1 MKFSNK
7 ITRAFLVLS
16 LMLLAC
22 VNSGCDQN
30 RPPMSDGLEELRNIA
45 QQSFSRL
52 EKGQIKRNNGF
63 YIECALDIKR
73 NNGIRISE
81 SVCDKNNSR
90 NITIRI
96 TDPTSRPPS
105 QQLDKIQLT
114 SQSGDTIIAYRGKPA
129 TTLNGINIKFD
140 RTGQSI
146 EIHTEIEKAKPK

>member
-1 MKFSNK
+1 MKSGNK
-7 ITRAFLVLS
+7 ISRAFLVSS
-16 LMLLAC
+16 LILLAC
-22 VNSGCDQN
+22 VNSSCDQD
-30 RPPMSDGLEELRNIA
+30 RPQIADGLGDLIDIA

-52 EKGQIKRNNGF
+52 EKGQITRNDGF

-90 NITIRI
+90 SITIRI

-114 SQSGDTIIAYRGKPA
+114 NQSGDTIIAYRGKPA

-146 EIHTEIEKAKPK
+146 EIHTKIEKAKP

>member
-1 MKFSNK
+1 MKSSHT
-7 ITRAFLVLS
+7 ISRAFLVSS
-16 LMLLAC
+16 LISLAC
-22 VNSGCDQN
+22 VNSGCDQDH
-30 RPPMSDGLEELRNIA
+30 PPMSDGLEELKNIA

-52 EKGQIKRNNGF
+52 EKGQIKRNDGF

-73 NNGIRISE
+73 DNGIRISE

-129 TTLNGINIKFD
+129 TTLNGIKIKFD
-140 RTGQSI
+140 RSGQSV
-146 EIHTEIEKAKPK
+146 EIHAEMEKAEPK